1 MPQVL
6 APAFAA
12 GVLAIGLGY
21 RGLYLLAALV
31 SVLGSVLVVRIR
43 SLA

>member
-1 MPQVL
+1 VPSPYARLDL
-6 APAFAA
+6 A
-12 GVLAIGLGY
+12 VGLGY
-21 RGLYLLAALV
+21 RGLYILAAGV